1 MLNCVQV
8 IHKEGIVHRDLK
20 PDNFLSVNG
29 RLKLIDLGVA
39 SKLEENAT
47 HAMCD
52 GGGHGTI
59 NYISPERLMPETEGY
74 KIGFK
79 ADVWA
84 LGCMLYKMVYHKL
97 PFERIRDKTKKLLVK
112 LRFLN
117 ATMIHNI
124 LLIIRIYLI
133 NSICKVDS
141 AKVEFLSLFSFL

>member
-1 MLNCVQV
+1 MNILGIDDTTAKFYWKQMLNCVQV

-112 LRFLN
+112 
-117 ATMIHNI
+117 TKK
-124 LLIIRIYLI
+124 IYTG
-133 NSICKVDS
+133 
-141 AKVEFLSLFSFL
+141 